1 MVSSLKRGQ
10 IIKTKLIL
18 DSPNLLLQNKI
29 KIFILE
35 IHRTSYGHLK
45 QWYKMDKF
53 DLSGIATQNWHKNVK
68 FDPKL
73 DLLRLFWRYLLAK
86 LDFKLRN
93 RQKWAFHIFVDQKH
107 YFSKW
112 PFLGLIKKQFLDF
125 FYEKISHKYF

>member
-10 IIKTKLIL
+10 IIKMKLIL

-53 DLSGIATQNWHKNVK
+53 DLSGIATQNCHENVK

-73 DLLRLFWRYLLAK
+73 DLLRLF
-86 LDFKLRN
+86 
-93 RQKWAFHIFVDQKH
+93 
-107 YFSKW
+107 
-112 PFLGLIKKQFLDF
+112 
-125 FYEKISHKYF
+125 